1 MNKLKIGIL
10 GCGGVAERWYLSGL
24 SGQKDKYDLVAL
36 ADIDYIKAK
45 NAAIKYNVSHSYKSI
60 IELCNHPGLDLVVV
74 LTGHKD
80 HYENIRYCLNHKL
93 HVYSEKPFAQ
103 NYKKGLELMNLAKKK
118 HLYLGSAPQVMLSS
132 RNKKVKTIIDSGMLG
147 KLTFMRAS
155 SSNMGPAD
163 RKGVNYDPR
172 WFYNDGGSLKSL
184 GIYGLAD
191 VLFWLGK
198 PKRVAG
204 LSGISI
210 PNRTVMYGP
219 VAGKKFVVKSPDNE
233 VALLEFENNTYVLF
247 DGSYS
252 VLTPPKYEF
261 EIHGTKASLF
271 VGGFGGK
278 DSIFIQEREKG
289 LVAIGPEDICHI
301 DWNLS
306 WGVEETINAIHEK
319 RKTLTNPEFA
329 LLTIKVIDAIQSS
342 SKTGKYVKI

>member
-1 MNKLKIGIL
+1 MKKLNIGIL
-10 GCGGVAERWYLSGL
+10 GCGGVAERWYLKGL
-24 SGQKDKYDLVAL
+24 TGQKDKYDLVAV
-36 ADIDYIKAK
+36 ADINYLKAK
-45 NAAIKYNVSHSYKSI
+45 NAALKYNIQKTYRSLK
-60 IELCNHPGLDLVVV
+60 ELSTHPNLDLIVV

-93 HVYSEKPFAQ
+93 HVYSEKPFAP
-103 NYKKGLELMNLAKKK
+103 NYKKGLELIKLAKKRN
-118 HLYLGSAPQVMLSS
+118 LYLGSAPQIMLSS
-132 RNKKVKTIIDSGMLG
+132 RNKKVKEIITSGTLG
-147 KLTFMRAS
+147 KITFVRAS

-163 RKGVNYDPR
+163 RKGVSYDPR

-191 VLFWLGK
+191 VLWWLGK

-219 VAGKKFVVKSPDNE
+219 LAGKKFTVKSPDNE
-233 VALLEFENNTYVLF
+233 VALLEFKNETYVLF

-252 VLTPPKYEF
+252 VLTPPQYEF

-278 DSIFIQEREKG
+278 NSIFIQEREKT
-289 LVAIGPEDICHI
+289 LVPIGPEDTCHL

-306 WGVEETINAIHEK
+306 WGVEETIAAILEK
-319 RKTLTNPEFA
+319 RETLTNPEFA
-329 LLTIKVIDAIQSS
+329 LLTIQVIDAIQSS